1 MIRNTSAFL
10 LLVTS
15 ICLQVPAQQL
25 IQTPV
30 LPQNPI
36 PTALPLQHQVGG
48 YQGQMPAPALPPQ
61 GSGISKG
68 PTMAEQIV
76 TPVAPI
82 VVQPAP
88 IIVPPGAVYVAPE
101 YPTPGVGWVWSY
113 HTQFGWGWH
122 HPEHGWHRGW
132 RN

>member
-15 ICLQVPAQQL
+15 VCLQVPAQQL

-61 GSGISKG
+61 GLGISKG